1 MKVFKDLN
9 QLLAF
14 NNAVIT
20 IGTFD
25 GVHEGHKKILKQLKE
40 QAITVNGESIVITFY
55 PHPRKV
61 VGDTTGVL
69 LLTTLEEKIELLK
82 KELIDNVVVVEF
94 NEDFANQTAEEYIS
108 DFLFKKFKPH
118 TLIIG
123 YDHHFGYKRKGNYE
137 LLEKFGQ
144 KLGFSVKEIDEK
156 LLSETAISST
166 RIRKALLQTDLYT
179 AKQLLGYDYF
189 IEGKVIEGD
198 KLGRT
203 IGYPTANLQLHNE
216 EKLVPGDGV
225 YAVEIIW
232 NKQPLQGML
241 YIGSRPVVNGK
252 RRVIEVNIF
261 NFNETIYQE
270 NLKIIFQSYIRADI
284 NMSNFE
290 ELKRQLD
297 VDKTS
302 ALTFFKNSK

>member
-1 MKVFKDLN
+1 
-9 QLLAF
+9 
-14 NNAVIT
+14 
-20 IGTFD
+20 
-25 GVHEGHKKILKQLKE
+25 
-40 QAITVNGESIVITFY
+40 

-203 IGYPTANLQLHNE
+203 IGYPTANLQLYNE

-284 NMSNFE
+284 NISNFE
-290 ELKRQLD
+290 ELKKQLD
-297 VDKTS
+297 VDKATV
-302 ALTFFKNSK
+302 LTFFKNS

>member
-1 MKVFKDLN
+1 
-9 QLLAF
+9 
-14 NNAVIT
+14 
-20 IGTFD
+20 
-25 GVHEGHKKILKQLKE
+25 
-40 QAITVNGESIVITFY
+40 
-55 PHPRKV
+55 
-61 VGDTTGVL
+61 
-69 LLTTLEEKIELLK
+69 
-82 KELIDNVVVVEF
+82 
-94 NEDFANQTAEEYIS
+94 
-108 DFLFKKFKPH
+108 
-118 TLIIG
+118 
-123 YDHHFGYKRKGNYE
+123 
-137 LLEKFGQ
+137 
-144 KLGFSVKEIDEK
+144 
-156 LLSETAISST
+156 
-166 RIRKALLQTDLYT
+166 
-179 AKQLLGYDYF
+179 LGYDYF